1 MTHIGNSRLS
11 DGATSIRPIG
21 ERRRMIRVAFDIGGT
36 FTDFVLCDDAT
47 GTTHALKV
55 PTSSRNPGEAVIEGL
70 EKLLAV
76 TGVPGTSVDLVL
88 HATTVATNAVIERK
102 GAKTGLITTAGFRDV
117 LIIGRQKR
125 YETYDMYIDKPEPLV
140 QRRHIVEVTERIAPD
155 GTVVTALDGASVSRA
170 IDAMVEAGRETVAVC
185 LLHAYANPEHERR
198 IRDEIAARAPGLL
211 VSISSEISPKF
222 REYERT
228 NTTVTNAYVKPIVD
242 RYLRHLDEALKRRG
256 IPNEL
261 LVMQSNGGLIS
272 PDLARDFPVRIIE
285 SGPAA
290 GILMCAIVGKQEGRD
305 QIITFDMGGTTAKLG
320 AIDDGAP
327 AIMPTFEVDLVRY
340 KKGSGLPINV
350 PAVEM
355 IEIGAGGGS
364 IARESRGMIVVGPDS
379 AGADP
384 GPICYGHGGREP
396 TITDANVVLGYISP
410 DWFNGGTMRLDKEAA
425 ARGIKQAIADPLGVS
440 TEEAAWGIHL
450 VATSNM
456 ENALRIVSVERGRDP
471 RSYAMVAFGGAGPLH
486 AARLARAVGIP
497 TVIVPYGAGVGSAIG
512 LLQAEPRIDVTLTR
526 VMHLDATQSGRAIAG
541 VYSELEALAQQDVRR
556 IAQAGKPQWSR
567 YAQMRYAGQGFEI
580 HVDLPPGPIDDNYG
594 LQAIDA
600 FKRAYLRK
608 HKFLD
613 PQGSVEAVDWTLVAT
628 MPSRGG
634 GTTLGRRPATAEA
647 RQSMRR
653 VWFPETRGYTDA
665 RIVDR
670 HALAAGTTIAGPAI
684 VEDPDCTVVV
694 LPGDVARMSD
704 KGHIII
710 EIKSEASQ

>member
-1 MTHIGNSRLS
+1 
-11 DGATSIRPIG
+11 
-21 ERRRMIRVAFDIGGT
+21 MIRVAFDIGGT
-36 FTDFVLCDDAT
+36 FTDFVLADDGT
-47 GTTHALKV
+47 GLTHALKV

-70 EKLLAV
+70 EKLLAA
-76 TGVPGTSVDLVL
+76 TGVCGNAVDVVL
-88 HATTVATNAVIERK
+88 HATTVATNAVLERK
-102 GAKTGLITTAGFRDV
+102 GAKTGLITTEGFRDV

-140 QRRHIVEVTERIAPD
+140 QRRHIVEVAERVAPD
-155 GTVVTALDGASVSRA
+155 GTVVTALDAESANRA
-170 IDAMVEAGRETVAVC
+170 IDAMLKTDRESIAVC
-185 LLHAYANPEHERR
+185 LLHAYAMPEHERH
-198 IRDEIAARAPGLL
+198 IRDRIAARAPHLL
-211 VSISSEISPKF
+211 VSISSEVSPKY

-242 RYLRHLDEALKRRG
+242 RYLRHLDQALRARG
-256 IPNEL
+256 IRNEL
-261 LVMQSNGGLIS
+261 FVMQSNGGLIS

-290 GILMCAIVGKQEGRD
+290 GILMCAIVGKEEGRD

-320 AIDDGAP
+320 AIDEGKP

-364 IARESRGMIVVGPDS
+364 IARDNKGMIVVGPDS

-384 GPICYGHGGREP
+384 GPVCYGRGGREP

-410 DWFNGGTMRLDKEAA
+410 DRFNGGSMRLDKEAG
-425 ARGIKQAIADPLGVS
+425 ARSITRAIADPLGIS
-440 TEEAAWGIHL
+440 TERAAWGIHL

-471 RSYAMVAFGGAGPLH
+471 RLYTMVAFGGAGPLH

-512 LLQAEPRIDVTLTR
+512 LLQAEPRIDITLTR
-526 VMHLDATQSGRAIAG
+526 VLHLDAKLSGREIANI
-541 VYSELEALAQQDVRR
+541 YTELDALAKQDVMR
-556 IAQAGKPQWSR
+556 ISQTGKPQWSR

-580 HVDLPPGPIDDNYG
+580 HVDLPPGPIDDSYAS
-594 LQAIDA
+594 QAIEA
-600 FKRAYLRK
+600 FQKAYLRK

-613 PQGSVEAVDWTLVAT
+613 SQSAVEVVDWTLVAT

-634 GTTLGRRPATAEA
+634 DAALGRRLDSAEPRKA
-647 RQSMRR
+647 LRP
-653 VWFPETRGYTDA
+653 VWFPETGGYTDA
-665 RIVDR
+665 TIVNR
-670 HALAAGTTIAGPAI
+670 RSLADGATIVGPAI
-684 VEDPDCTVVV
+684 IEDPDCTVVV

-710 EIKSEASQ
+710 EINSEVAP

>member
-1 MTHIGNSRLS
+1 M
-11 DGATSIRPIG
+11 
-21 ERRRMIRVAFDIGGT
+21 V
-36 FTDFVLCDDAT
+36 
-47 GTTHALKV
+47 
-55 PTSSRNPGEAVIEGL
+55 EGL
-70 EKLLAV
+70 EKLLAA
-76 TGVPGTSVDLVL
+76 TGVRGNAVDVVL
-88 HATTVATNAVIERK
+88 HATTVATNAVLERK

-125 YETYDMYIDKPEPLV
+125 YETYDMYIDKSEPLV
-140 QRRHIVEVTERIAPD
+140 QRRHIVEVIERVAPD
-155 GTVVTALDGASVSRA
+155 GTVVTALDEESVKRA
-170 IDAMVEAGRETVAVC
+170 IDAMLETGRETVAVS
-185 LLHAYANPEHERR
+185 LLHAYAKPEHERR
-198 IRDEIAARAPGLL
+198 IREQIAARAPELL
-211 VSISSEISPKF
+211 VSISSEVSPKF

-242 RYLRHLDEALKRRG
+242 SYLRHLDEALKARG
-256 IPNEL
+256 IRNEL
-261 LVMQSNGGLIS
+261 FVMQSNGGLIS

-290 GILMCAIVGKQEGRD
+290 GILMCAIVGKEEGRD

-320 AIDDGAP
+320 AIDDGSP

-364 IARESRGMIVVGPDS
+364 IARDNKGMIVVGPDS

-384 GPICYGHGGREP
+384 GPICYGLGGREP

-410 DWFNGGTMRLDKEAA
+410 EWFNGGTMRLDKEAA
-425 ARGIKQAIADPLGVS
+425 ARGIKRAIADPLGVS
-440 TEEAAWGIHL
+440 TEEAAWGIHV

-471 RSYAMVAFGGAGPLH
+471 RLYTMVAFGGAGPLH

-497 TVIVPYGAGVGSAIG
+497 TVIVPYGAGVGSAVG

-526 VMHLDATQSGRAIAG
+526 FMHLDAKRSGAEIAG
-541 VYSELEALAQQDVRR
+541 VYRELEAQAMQDVKR
-556 IAQAGKPQWSR
+556 ISQAGKPKWSR

-580 HVDLPPGPIDDNYG
+580 HVDLPAGPIDDSYG

-634 GTTLGRRPATAEA
+634 GMIGWRRATA
-647 RQSMRR
+647 RR
-653 VWFPETRGYTDA
+653 GKACGEFGSPRRAATPIQRSWSATRS
-665 RIVDR
+665 
-670 HALAAGTTIAGPAI
+670 GPA
-684 VEDPDCTVVV
+684 P
-694 LPGDVARMSD
+694 P
-704 KGHIII
+704 
-710 EIKSEASQ
+710 SQVQRSSRTLTALRSCCPAMWRA